1 MIICNPERT
10 EPLINKLL
18 LLWEKSVR
26 KSHLFLTDA
35 KIIDLIPFVKAALY
49 EIQHLILAKN
59 ENENENENEI
69 MGFMGIAGDK
79 IEMLFLAPE
88 YFAKGVGKELVNI
101 ALNKYHVAK
110 VDVNEQNPDAI
121 GFYKHL
127 GFEVFDRIER
137 DAQGEPFPILE
148 MMMNYDESTFLNP

>member
-10 EPLINKLL
+10 EALINTLL

-35 KIIDLIPFVKAALY
+35 KIIDLIPFVKAELY
-49 EIQHLILAKN
+49 DIPHLILAEN

-88 YFAKGVGKELVNI
+88 HFGKGIGKELVNL
-101 ALNKYHVAK
+101 ALNKYHIAK

-121 GFYKHL
+121 EFYKHL

-137 DAQGEPFPILE
+137 DAQGEPFPLLQMLI
-148 MMMNYDESTFLNP
+148 NNDAPV